1 MPLDHTSDK
10 QDADEIIHI
19 GPIHTP
25 SAEIFDD
32 FDDEH
37 GQNLLGSL
45 QLDAEE
51 EPVRR
56 GASRANSV
64 RFDVSAI
71 QGSNCA
77 QGSRAS
83 GEFGLIRPSSGLG
96 SHPMMERSLS
106 HKSDGRHSSAGHSIH
121 SVHSALSGRTS
132 SFGLDT
138 NFVMGAHNDDSA
150 LDTKEP
156 PPGLFILGTVPSI
169 IRCWLNE
176 NFSHGALLYAVVCTG
191 SQYSHIDISL
201 VKELGL
207 INQLQRNVSGNDC
220 IKLPV
225 YLPEALVT
233 QSTSRT
239 SSPAPQLPT
248 LTATFIIFGTSQR
261 SNSEA
266 KRAIRIFLGSD
277 TLRAYSADIL
287 FSQNLMTLYGD
298 HHNRLSVPFVR
309 PEDEAIFKNLRTAV
323 IAPELKTTAPPFTP
337 TEQKLKDIASIDIP
351 GEVSVEIVK
360 VQADQLPLGNATSA
374 PCLKTAVP
382 VLVDSESKK
391 QAPGNGTK
399 QSTAN
404 GVVSPQGLDDS
415 DVEETAVDDDHQEDL
430 RNDHVADASP
440 TDQDNH
446 VSPKIIWG
454 TWRAGGFCTN
464 DSDTNGEHISTS
476 GYQRPSRGGRSMKVL
491 KPSKTSQ
498 RGRSSSAARTGA
510 SYEPPVQHISGE
522 FRRKSQAGP
531 SDSNGPLRWEAKRT
545 VSDEK
550 TTNGSRLVTNISKS
564 SNPIGGA
571 SAFAWM
577 NPGKVITTSARAD

>member
-1 MPLDHTSDK
+1 M
-10 QDADEIIHI
+10 IHVE
-19 GPIHTP
+19 PIHTP

-77 QGSRAS
+77 QGSRSS

-132 SFGLDT
+132 SLGLDT
-138 NFVMGAHNDDSA
+138 NFVIGGHNDDSP
-150 LDTKEP
+150 LDIPEP

-176 NFSHGALLYAVVCTG
+176 NFSHNALLYAAVCTG
-191 SQYSHIDISL
+191 SQYSHIDISM

-207 INQLQRNVSGNDC
+207 INQVQKNVSGNDC
-220 IKLPV
+220 IRLPV

-233 QSTSRT
+233 QPTSRT
-239 SSPAPQLPT
+239 NSPVPQLPT
-248 LTATFIIFGTSQR
+248 LTATFHVFSTSQC
-261 SNSEA
+261 SNTEA
-266 KRAIRIFLGSD
+266 KQTMRIFLGSD

-298 HHNRLSVPFVR
+298 DRNRLSVPFVR
-309 PEDEAIFKNLRTAV
+309 PEDETIFKNLRTAV
-323 IAPELKTTAPPFTP
+323 IAPELKATAPPFTP
-337 TEQKLKDIASIDIP
+337 IEQKLKDSASIDAT
-351 GEVSVEIVK
+351 GEVPVESVKE
-360 VQADQLPLGNATSA
+360 QADRLHPGNATPTS
-374 PCLKTAVP
+374 CVKTAVP
-382 VLVDSESKK
+382 ALVGSESQK
-391 QAPGNGTK
+391 QVVGDSAK

-404 GVVSPQGLDDS
+404 GLVSSQGPDDS
-415 DVEETAVDDDHQEDL
+415 EAEEIAVDDDHQQEL
-430 RNDHVADASP
+430 RNDHIANASL
-440 TDQDNH
+440 TDRDSR
-446 VSPKIIWG
+446 VLPGSIWG
-454 TWRAGGFCTN
+454 TWRAGGFSAN
-464 DSDTNGEHISTS
+464 DCDTNGEHISTS

-491 KPSKTSQ
+491 KPSKPSQ

-510 SYEPPVQHISGE
+510 SYEPPIQRISGE
-522 FRRKSQAGP
+522 FRRKSQAGA
-531 SDSNGPLRWEAKRT
+531 SDSNGPLRWEVKRT

-550 TTNGSRLVTNISKS
+550 TTKDSRPATNISRS